1 VTDPAFLTRIGTGIV
16 RILVENPEDFGYRR
30 NPKRA
35 GGVGPPVNNL
45 PQRLQDPSRR
55 DGTVT
60 FVDGDE
66 KSPVRWSELHQD
78 ALGYAAALA
87 DAGVRPG
94 DHVALLGPTTRE
106 LVTTIEGI
114 WLAGATVVVLPL
126 PMRMGSIDEFIAQ
139 TRARM
144 AQAHTKALVIDDDFR
159 DFLTP
164 EPGDPV
170 TLGYRDLE
178 KGDGTTF
185 TVPAVDPSM
194 LAILQFTS
202 GSTSDPK
209 GVMLPHE
216 TLLANVDGLTSAI
229 GLDPETD
236 VAISW
241 LPLYHDMGL
250 VGILTSAMVFGVDL
264 VLAGPQTFMAS
275 PARWVRW
282 MSDHGGTITAGPN
295 FAWVLATRALK
306 RLDGLDLSPMRVALN
321 GAEPVDTAAVAAL
334 IDAGERH
341 GLRPGAVF
349 PAFGMAEV
357 AIAGTFPEPMSGL
370 RVDAVDQR
378 VLETERYAAPVDA
391 GSDGAKSFARL
402 GRAIPGL
409 ELRVVDPE
417 GRVCRE
423 REVGE
428 LQIRGTSVTSGYYE
442 RPDATAATFDG
453 DWLRT
458 GDLAYLVDDGEL
470 VLCGRIKDVIIVA
483 GRNVFPEDVE
493 RSVAQIDGVRAG
505 NVIAFGVT
513 GGRREGVVVVAETK
527 TDDSDGVREIV
538 AARVRQTIGIAADDI
553 VLVAPGTL
561 PKTSSGK
568 LQRSLCR
575 DRYYGSEL
583 VPA

>member
-1 VTDPAFLTRIGTGIV
+1 MTDPAFLTRIGTGIV